1 MPGCAAQVH
10 VTATRASTS
19 GRPQMGHI
27 PAFSDVTVV
36 WIGQIHD
43 VSSRT
48 GTRLILQIGHDP
60 GCFSS
65 TSGCI
70 GQVIDNG
77 GTAAFEA
84 GVPRCAETA
93 ATTTSTN
100 SIAMALTRWSVR
112 ESGVPAIRVMC
123 TATDDTAF

>member
-1 MPGCAAQVH
+1 MAGCAAQVQ

-19 GRPQMGHI
+19 GRPQMGQV
-27 PAFSDVTVV
+27 PAFSDVTAV

-43 VSSRT
+43 VSRRT

-70 GQVIDNG
+70 GQVIDTG
-77 GTAAFEA
+77 GSLFA
-84 GVPRCAETA
+84 V
-93 ATTTSTN
+93 
-100 SIAMALTRWSVR
+100 
-112 ESGVPAIRVMC
+112 SGFSR
-123 TATDDTAF
+123 T